1 MIVGTIFYAIFDFNH
16 SFAKGFAFAVNV
28 GYSIGDGV
36 LQESNDGSKLFS
48 VFYLLTGALILSSL
62 LATYIESFVN
72 LKKNQND
79 DYEENFQAYVKQ
91 QSLRYGYWSSVVEF
105 FMLNAPKLANV
116 FYWVVYV
123 LFGTIWSY

>member
-1 MIVGTIFYAIFDFNH
+1 M
-16 SFAKGFAFAVNV
+16 

-36 LQESNDGSKLFS
+36 LTEKNDRSKIFS

-72 LKKNQND
+72 KKNEGYD
-79 DYEENFQAYVKQ
+79 DNFRAYVRQ
-91 QSLRYGYWSSVVEF
+91 QSSLYGSWSPVIEF
-105 FMLNAPKLANV
+105 FMLNAPKLAHV
-116 FYWVVYV
+116 FYWLIYV